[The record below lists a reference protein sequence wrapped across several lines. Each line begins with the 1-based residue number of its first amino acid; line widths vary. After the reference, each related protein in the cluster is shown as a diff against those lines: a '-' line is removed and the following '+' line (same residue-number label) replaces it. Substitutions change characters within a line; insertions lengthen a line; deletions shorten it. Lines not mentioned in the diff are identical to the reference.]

1 MVGQKKSG
9 KLWALGKE
17 GIKEVDEYKY
27 LGVWM
32 NRQVTGHNHVNHLE
46 GKALGLQNL
55 ARGGKF
61 WRYEGDIKAGLM
73 MWEVGCKLV
82 LSGLGPS
89 ETHEKLSM
97 RKMCDSSNEKQ
108 GEKLFLL

>member
-27 LGVWM
+27 LGVWI
-32 NRQVTGHNHVNHLE
+32 NGQVTGHNHVNHLE
-46 GKALGLQNL
+46 GKALGL

-61 WRYEGDIKAGLM
+61 WRDEEDIKAGLT
-73 MWEVGCKLV
+73 MWKVVCKPVLNYGGEVWAC
-82 LSGLGPS
+82 
-89 ETHEKLSM
+89 
-97 RKMCDSSNEKQ
+97 SSKTDEQ
-108 GEKLFLL
+108 S